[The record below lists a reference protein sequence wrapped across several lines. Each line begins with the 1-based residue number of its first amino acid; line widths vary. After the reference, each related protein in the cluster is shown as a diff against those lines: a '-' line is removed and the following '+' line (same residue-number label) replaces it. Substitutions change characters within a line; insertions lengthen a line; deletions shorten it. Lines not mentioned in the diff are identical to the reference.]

1 MNKDKLKNNKWLVS
15 AYEAVMAPIHNL
27 SYIVK
32 KKSMCFIAS
41 IKKSEILSYGEKNAD
56 KTFVILSPFS
66 KCGIYS
72 SILLNLPYIE
82 CIKRS
87 GYYPIMDFQNYY
99 SPMMQ
104 DEEKK
109 GIENAWTYYYKQIGD
124 YKLEDV
130 YQSKNVILEWNRL
143 KRIKI
148 PEWNK
153 MLPMNKKE
161 LMRWNK
167 VVSDNIHLTDVLRE
181 QIQEHKKQI
190 FQDKRVL
197 GIGIRAGYRALM
209 LRKHP
214 IVEGH
219 PQVPDCEEMIQI
231 FEARM
236 KEWNYNYLFV
246 SCDDR
251 EYLNKFKE
259 YFRGKC
265 LYIDRPLL
273 HYFDNDQPNIELSD
287 LQVELRNITIRQ
299 QQNDYIKEVYLLAQ
313 CDSLYCC
320 AGGGYQFAY
329 ILNGG
334 EYKHF
339 ELYNE
344 GLIHL

>member
-1 MNKDKLKNNKWLVS
+1 MSKEKLKNNKWLIS
-15 AYEAVMAPIHNL
+15 AYEAVMSPIHRL

-32 KKSMCFIAS
+32 KKIMCFIAS
-41 IKKSEILSYGEKNAD
+41 IKKSEILSYGEKNPD

-66 KCGIYS
+66 MCGIYS

-82 CIKRS
+82 RIKRS

-99 SPMMQ
+99 NPMMQ

-161 LMRWNK
+161 LVRWNK
-167 VVSDNIHLTDVLRE
+167 VVRENICLTDQLSE
-181 QIQEHKKQI
+181 QIIKIKETL
-190 FQDKRVL
+190 FMNRRVL
-197 GIGIRAGYRALM
+197 GVGIRAEYRALM
-209 LRKHP
+209 IRKQP
-214 IVEGH
+214 LIEGH
-219 PQVPDCEEMIQI
+219 PKVPDCEEMIRIVEKKMKDWGYDYI
-231 FEARM
+231 F
-236 KEWNYNYLFV
+236 L

-251 EYLNKFKE
+251 EYLEKFVE
-259 YFRGKC
+259 YLGESC
-265 LYIDRPLL
+265 LYLERPLL
-273 HYFDNDQPNIELSD
+273 HFFSNDKPNDDKKVIYQE
-287 LQVELRNITIRQ
+287 QKNISIRQ
-299 QQNDYIKEVYLLAQ
+299 QQDEYIEEVYLLAQ

-320 AGGGYQFAY
+320 IGGGYQFAY
-329 ILNGG
+329 IVNGG
-334 EYKHF
+334 KYQHF
-339 ELYNE
+339 EAYNE
-344 GLIHL
+344 GLVHL

>member
-1 MNKDKLKNNKWLVS
+1 MNKDKIKNNKWLVS
-15 AYEAVMAPIHNL
+15 AYEAVMSPIHCL

-32 KKSMCFIAS
+32 KKIICFIAS
-41 IKKSEILSYGEKNAD
+41 IKKSEILSYGEKNQD
-56 KTFVILSPFS
+56 KTFVILSPFPM
-66 KCGIYS
+66 CGIYS

-82 CIKRS
+82 CIKHS

-99 SPMMQ
+99 SDMIQ
-104 DEEKK
+104 DESNK

-161 LMRWNK
+161 LVRWNK
-167 VVSDNIHLTDVLRE
+167 VVCDNIYLKDQISE
-181 QIQEHKKQI
+181 QIKKI
-190 FQDKRVL
+190 KETLFKNRRVL
-197 GIGIRAGYRALM
+197 GVGIRAEYRAM
-209 LRKHP
+209 MIRKDP
-214 IVEGH
+214 LIEGH
-219 PQVPDCEEMIQI
+219 PKVPDCEEMIRIVEKKMKDWGYDYI
-231 FEARM
+231 F
-236 KEWNYNYLFV
+236 L

-251 EYLNKFKE
+251 EYLEKFVD
-259 YFRGKC
+259 YFGESC
-265 LYIDRPLL
+265 LYLERPLL
-273 HYFDNDQPNIELSD
+273 HLFCNNKPNVEKEDIYRELSN
-287 LQVELRNITIRQ
+287 VSKRQ
-299 QQNDYIKEVYLLAQ
+299 QQNKYIQEIYLLAH

-320 AGGGYQFAY
+320 IGGGYQFAY

-334 EYKHF
+334 NYKYC
-339 ELYNE
+339 ESYNE